1 MSNFT
6 DLAMKPKGEIPENID
21 EQIAGCKAEI
31 AELEGNGTIVSAVIN
46 FVKEGDKAIFS
57 SASSSDNG
65 KKDPE
70 NKDPENKDKKLLEL
84 KAKLANLS
92 EKKRPQGQSG
102 KSSDSSDELSKD
114 ELNGD
119 LADYVNRLN
128 EAQTPYEVVRGK
140 GGMIGIKTTAQGDDS
155 KSMSNMIENFM
166 KKVGG
171 KMSDNADN
179 KVENSS
185 NVENSGFDAATNSQ
199 LSKVL
204 NDLNKAGVIE
214 PDDKDTKK
222 SVQNPEDKSQE
233 QDGDKKEKGQNLSP
247 PETPKV
253 ESQKGKGSV
262 R

>member
-46 FVKEGDKAIFS
+46 FAKEGGKALFG

-65 KKDPE
+65 KKDS
-70 NKDPENKDKKLLEL
+70 ENKDKKLLEL

-92 EKKRPQGQSG
+92 EKKGPQGQSG
-102 KSSDSSDELSKD
+102 KSSDSPDELSKD
-114 ELNGD
+114 ELNRD
-119 LADYVNRLN
+119 LADYVNQLN
-128 EAQTPYEVVRGK
+128 GAGIRYEVVRK
-140 GGMIGIKTTAQGDDS
+140 GGMIGIKTTAQGDDP

-171 KMSDNADN
+171 EMSDKADN
-179 KVENSS
+179 
-185 NVENSGFDAATNSQ
+185 NVKNSGFDAATNSQ
-199 LSKVL
+199 LREVVNNL
-204 NDLNKAGVIE
+204 NGAVVTE
-214 PDDKDTKK
+214 PDDKDTDEK
-222 SVQNPEDKSQE
+222 SVQNPEDKSRE

-253 ESQKGKGSV
+253 ESKKERGPN